1 VFYPTLHQEVLLS
14 TTSAPAA
21 FRLARRLETVGFS
34 DIVQIRNKVM
44 ELRAQGR
51 QVHQFEGGEPY
62 MPTPQHIKDAMTRA
76 LAENKTRYAPSS
88 GVMELR
94 TAIRDKVRER
104 NRIPTEVDD
113 VLVVNGGMQGLF
125 GAFQVTLN
133 PGDEALM
140 FSPYW
145 TPIKDLI
152 HGCEAKPVLV
162 STDEARAAGITKTLA
177 KSVSPRTRVIY
188 YNTPQNPSGVVF
200 TRKEAQ
206 EVAEFAKERDLIVV
220 ADEAYEDLVY
230 DGEHVSIASLPGMF
244 EHTISCYTLSK
255 SYAMTGWRVGY
266 VVAKEPWMTG
276 LRKTTL
282 YSTNGVSTPSQ
293 WAALAAVETPVADLY
308 AAREQ
313 YRERRDLIIKG
324 FSQLGLTCPAPHG
337 AFYAFP
343 DVNRIDRDSRKAA
356 AKLLDAAQVATVPGA
371 VFGEHGEGHCRF
383 SFSKQKE
390 EITAMLESLKKN
402 L

>member
-1 VFYPTLHQEVLLS
+1 MTLS

-44 ELRAQGR
+44 DLRAQGR
-51 QVHQFEGGEPY
+51 KVHQFEGGEPY
-62 MPTPQHIKDAMTRA
+62 MPTPQPIKDAMVRA

-94 TAIRDKVRER
+94 TALRDKLRER
-104 NRIPTEVDD
+104 NQIQAEVED
-113 VLVVNGGMQGLF
+113 VLVVNGGMQALF
-125 GAFQVTLN
+125 GAFQVTLD
-133 PGDEALM
+133 PGDEALL
-140 FSPYW
+140 FSPFW
-145 TPIKDLI
+145 MPIRDLI
-152 HGCEAKPVLV
+152 HGCEAKPVLI
-162 STDEARAAGITKTLA
+162 STTEARTQGITATLA
-177 KSVSPRTRVIY
+177 KHVTPRTRVIY
-188 YNTPQNPSGVVF
+188 YNTPQNPTGVVF
-200 TRKEAQ
+200 TRAEAE
-206 EVAEFAKERDLIVV
+206 EVAAFAKDRDLIVI

-230 DGEHVSIASLPGMF
+230 EGEHFSIASLNGMA
-244 EHTISCYTLSK
+244 ERTITCYTLSK

-266 VVAKEPWMTG
+266 AVAKEPWMTG

-293 WAALAAVETPVADLY
+293 WAALAAIAIPKSEL
-308 AAREQ
+308 AAMRDA

-324 FSQLGLTCPAPHG
+324 FNELGLPCPAPHG

-343 DVNRIDRDSRKAA
+343 DVTRIDRDSRQAA
-356 AKLLDAAQVATVPGA
+356 AKLLDAAQVATVPGS
-371 VFGEHGEGHCRF
+371 VFGSHGEGHCRF
-383 SFSKQKE
+383 SFSKEKE
-390 EITAMLESLKKN
+390 EITAMLESLKQN